1 MRKRIAVVTD
11 DKILYNK
18 IRLLLRDEAE
28 VSMLD
33 EGTEPRGFDIV
44 FSDGRYSVARYE
56 CIVLGR
62 DIPYSFRHEDIF
74 AALESA
80 DGKRGEALVMANDKR
95 CAYLFGEEIRL
106 TEVEYKLLGKL
117 LSACPEFV
125 SREELLATVWGGEC
139 DTGVVNVYI
148 YYLRQKLEKSGSK
161 VIISSRSYGY
171 KIDEKYGKRGRG

>member
-1 MRKRIAVVTD
+1 
-11 DKILYNK
+11 
-18 IRLLLRDEAE
+18 
-28 VSMLD
+28 
-33 EGTEPRGFDIV
+33 
-44 FSDGRYSVARYE
+44 
-56 CIVLGR
+56 
-62 DIPYSFRHEDIF
+62 
-74 AALESA
+74 
-80 DGKRGEALVMANDKR
+80 MANDKR

-117 LSACPEFV
+117 LSTCPEFV

-148 YYLRQKLEKSGSK
+148 YYLRQKLEKSGNK